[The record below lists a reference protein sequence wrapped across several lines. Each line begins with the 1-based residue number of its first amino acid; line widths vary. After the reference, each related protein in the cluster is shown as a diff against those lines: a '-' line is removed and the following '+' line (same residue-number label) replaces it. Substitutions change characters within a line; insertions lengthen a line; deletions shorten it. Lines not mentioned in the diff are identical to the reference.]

1 MAEQHLA
8 RFLHYLKLRRGALR
22 SRKNSETRSR
32 LSGVALRATNVRKS
46 LGAAKAALQDP
57 EGPFRV
63 RGALRKGALG
73 ALRHQ
78 RPSTNAKHSIDL
90 RFFRWVYII
99 AGVALAAL
107 SGVCWVAWGARA
119 AAGMAA
125 GGAISIAVLLSWQWL
140 AMWIIGAPM
149 GRAKRRLVIVWPLK
163 YVAIGIIL
171 YALLRWNLVN
181 VFALIAGL
189 GLIQAVL
196 FARALFSS
204 RQLFGAPPKGRDEH
218 ARGT

>member
-8 RFLHYLKLRRGALR
+8 RFLHYLKLRRDALR

-46 LGAAKAALQDP
+46 AGAAKA
-57 EGPFRV
+57 
-63 RGALRKGALG
+63 ALRKGALG

-90 RFFRWVYII
+90 RFFRPVYAI
-99 AGVALAAL
+99 AAGALAAL
-107 SGVCWVAWGARA
+107 TGVCWVAWGARA

-140 AMWIIGAPM
+140 ATWIIGAPM
-149 GRAKRRLVIVWPLK
+149 GRARRRLIIVWPLK

-196 FARALFSS
+196 LARALFSS